1 MIRIAT
7 SQMYSRPTSL
17 MSALTAK
24 ADSVQTSIATGTKF
38 TAPSSDAAAFRRLD
52 SLKRGKADDLSS
64 AANVKLAQGIL
75 AQSDSTLASIETQLQ
90 RVQELTIE
98 ASNGTL
104 TDQNRSAIASQISA
118 ITDDIYA
125 LANTKDVRGQ
135 PLFGSSAGDAAY
147 ARAGDGSISFV
158 GSGEPSAIPIG
169 DGTSVQAS
177 ITGDRAFGDMFSVLK
192 SLTDALQTG
201 GDISDA
207 TGDALA
213 GLTNNLSGLASARA
227 SVGARGARLDLEADR
242 LSDAAIA
249 NEESRSAIEDTD
261 IPSAVAELQKTLTV
275 LQATQAS
282 FTKLSGMSLF
292 DYLR

>member
-1 MIRIAT
+1 MRVAT
-7 SQMYSRPTSL
+7 SQMFARPTSL
-17 MSALTAK
+17 MTSLTAK
-24 ADSVQTSIATGTKF
+24 ADAIQTSIATSTKF
-38 TAPSSDAAAFRRLD
+38 TAPSDDPAAFLRLD

-64 AANVKLAQGIL
+64 AANVKLAQGVL
-75 AQSDSTLASIETQLQ
+75 AQSDSTLESIETQLQ

-98 ASNGTL
+98 AANGTL
-104 TDQNRSAIASQISA
+104 TDENRAAIASQISA

-135 PLFGSSAGDAAY
+135 PLFGSSSGDTAY
-147 ARAGDGSISFV
+147 ARASDGSISFV
-158 GSGEPSAIPIG
+158 GAGEPSAIPIG

-177 ITGDRAFGDMFSVLK
+177 ITGERAFGDMFARLK
-192 SLTDALQTG
+192 SLSDALETG
-201 GDISDA
+201 GDIRAAVGS
-207 TGDALA
+207 ALE
-213 GLTNNLSGLASARA
+213 GIKDNLSDVAAARA

-242 LSDAAIA
+242 LSDAAIV
-249 NEESRSAIEDTD
+249 NEESRSALEDTD